1 MQHLMVFSHDFSLK
15 TWIDEFNIINHDANE
30 RKIHILRTSYIYYV
44 RMNSFLSGLEGVSYL
59 PSDVLRKDSMGA
71 LQGTVKTHMPTITKQ
86 ALRYELG
93 VSRI

>member
-1 MQHLMVFSHDFSLK
+1 M
-15 TWIDEFNIINHDANE
+15 
-30 RKIHILRTSYIYYV
+30 YYV
-44 RMNSFLSGLEGVSYL
+44 RAGRFSIWFRRVSYL

-71 LQGTVKTHMPTITKQ
+71 LQGIVKVSIPTITEQ

>member
-1 MQHLMVFSHDFSLK
+1 MHQTSTNRGSSALLK
-15 TWIDEFNIINHDANE
+15 FDVCLYFF
-30 RKIHILRTSYIYYV
+30 RPG
-44 RMNSFLSGLEGVSYL
+44 FLSGLKRVSYL

-71 LQGTVKTHMPTITKQ
+71 LQGMVKARIPTITKQ